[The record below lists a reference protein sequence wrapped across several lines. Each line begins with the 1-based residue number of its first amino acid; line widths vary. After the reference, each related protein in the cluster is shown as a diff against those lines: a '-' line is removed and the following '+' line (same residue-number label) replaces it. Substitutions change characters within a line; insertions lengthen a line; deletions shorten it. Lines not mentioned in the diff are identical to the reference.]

1 LQYGLEDDE
10 IVDNKCDDGK
20 RMDHIVYSSLLAV
33 CSKKMPHSYDVTD
46 DSTEKWIEFME
57 PMFNTNANL
66 TSIEYES
73 MLIQNSMCHDTYFQ
87 KEIFGY

>member
-1 LQYGLEDDE
+1 MLGINNGYLNRIEEDLDGVIENLQYGLEDDE

-46 DSTEKWIEFME
+46 DSNEKWIEFMKPE
-57 PMFNTNANL
+57 FNANA
-66 TSIEYES
+66 
-73 MLIQNSMCHDTYFQ
+73 N
-87 KEIFGY
+87 